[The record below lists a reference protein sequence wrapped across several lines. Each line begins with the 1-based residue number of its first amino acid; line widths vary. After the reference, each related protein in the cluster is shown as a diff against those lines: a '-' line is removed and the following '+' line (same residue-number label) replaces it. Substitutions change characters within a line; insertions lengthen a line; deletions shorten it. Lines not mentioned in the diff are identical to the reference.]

1 MDFIDQL
8 KQFSVRVEKLKDKLT
23 TEEATKTSLIM
34 PFFQLLG
41 YDIFNPD
48 EFVPEYTAD
57 VGIKKGEK
65 VDYAIMKDDQP
76 LILIEAKQC
85 ARNDLTKAA
94 SQLFRY
100 FSTTKAK
107 FAILTNGITYLFFTD
122 LEEPNKMDSKPFFE
136 FNVLEI
142 KESLVNELKKFRKE
156 ELNIEN
162 ILTTA
167 SELKYTNEI
176 KQLMN
181 RILTNPSDDFI
192 NYVLNEI
199 YSGRKTQNVVEK
211 FKPLII
217 RSINQ
222 FITELMNDRIKNA
235 LEQQTETE
243 KEQPADTP
251 PSAPKDQE
259 EQNKI
264 VTTMEELETLF
275 IVKSILHEIV
285 PADKITYKDTQ
296 SYFGILYDNN
306 SWKWICRIY
315 LKESSRF
322 MIVPDENKKE
332 KRIELTS
339 IHDIYNF
346 KDILENVVKRYLG

>member
-8 KQFSVRVEKLKDKLT
+8 KQFSSRVEKLRDKIT
-23 TEEATKTSLIM
+23 TEESTKTSLIL

-65 VDYAIMKDDQP
+65 VDYAILRDEQP
-76 LILIEAKQC
+76 LVLIEAKQC

-100 FSTTKAK
+100 FATTKAK

-136 FNVLEI
+136 FNVLDI
-142 KESLVNELKKFRKE
+142 KESQVNELKKFRKE

-162 ILTTA
+162 ILNTA
-167 SELKYTNEI
+167 SELKYANEI

-199 YSGRKTQNVVEK
+199 YTGRKTQNVVEK

-243 KEQPADTP
+243 KEQSTELPAP
-251 PSAPKDQE
+251 IPKEQE

-264 VTTMEELETLF
+264 ITTMEELEAFF
-275 IVKSILHEIV
+275 IVKSILREVI
-285 PADKITYKDTQ
+285 PAEKVTYKDTQ
-296 SYFGILYDNN
+296 SYFGVLYDNN
-306 SWKWICRIY
+306 TWKWVCRFY
-315 LKESSRF
+315 FKENAKF
-322 MIVPDENKKE
+322 FIVPDENKKE
-332 KRIELTS
+332 KRFELS
-339 IHDIYNF
+339 GINDLYKF
-346 KDILENVVKRYLG
+346 KDLLIEIIKRYI